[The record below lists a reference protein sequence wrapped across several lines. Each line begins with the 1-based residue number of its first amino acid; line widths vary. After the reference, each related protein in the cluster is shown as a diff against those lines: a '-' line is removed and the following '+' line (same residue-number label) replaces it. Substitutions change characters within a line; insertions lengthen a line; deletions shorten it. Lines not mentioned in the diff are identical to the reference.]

1 MPYDIDD
8 LETISSRIR
17 SMRKALNVSQKS
29 LASMLGLSQATVA
42 RVESDVK
49 SLNPSY
55 LTVFRIMEGLN
66 SLEKESERSAILR
79 KKAHNIMHRNITSI
93 RPTTTVARAISVIKD
108 YDFPQIPVIDA
119 GGTPVGTVYQRDL
132 LSIATRSPESVNEMR
147 IRDVMEPALPQVAKD
162 TDVLKLKSVLENW
175 SAVLVVDKG
184 KVVGIVTIYDVLKL
198 V

>member
-8 LETISSRIR
+8 LETVSSRIR
-17 SMRKALNVSQKS
+17 SMRKALNISQKR

-42 RVESDVK
+42 RIESGIEG
-49 SLNPSY
+49 LNPSY
-55 LTVFRIMEGLN
+55 LTIFRVIDGLN
-66 SLEKESERSAILR
+66 GLEREGGRSAILR

-119 GGTPVGTVYQRDL
+119 GGMPVGTVYQRDL
-132 LSIATRSPESVNEMR
+132 LDIATRTPENVNEMR
-147 IRDVMEPALPQVAKD
+147 IRDIMEPALPQVAKD
-162 TDVLKLKSVLENW
+162 TDVLKLKPVLENW
-175 SAVLVVDKG
+175 SAVLVVDKR

-198 V
+198 I